1 MNEMKLADVFL
12 LFDYTYYY
20 NNLGFIFLFL
30 LSSVQAEENST
41 STDEGSPTSN
51 STVVAA
57 NATTIS
63 SDDVGDVV
71 DDITEEPTTTTTIAP
86 LDVPC
91 QCLGDSVLLA
101 NQENTRKVLE
111 LCRNNSKSRM
121 TVDGRGF
128 VAERYR

>member
-1 MNEMKLADVFL
+1 MFSYCLIIL
-12 LFDYTYYY
+12 TIIII
-20 NNLGFIFLFL
+20 LGFIFLFL
-30 LSSVQAEENST
+30 LSSVEAEENST

-57 NATTIS
+57 NATTVS

-71 DDITEEPTTTTTIAP
+71 DDITEEPTTTIAP